1 MEQIVN
7 LEQTIKE
14 ISEKSG
20 ISIDQSKAALTVV
33 LGLLKAKMPDALG
46 GQLEGLL
53 LGHPLNVADIV
64 KEVSADKLS
73 ELKGNASEKIDDLK
87 DSFKKLF

>member
-1 MEQIVN
+1 MEEI
-7 LEQTIKE
+7 IKE
-14 ISEKSG
+14 IASKAG
-20 ISIDQSKAALTVV
+20 INADQSKLALDTV

-53 LGHPLNVADIV
+53 TGKELNLTSVV
-64 KEVSADKLS
+64 KEVSSDKLGD
-73 ELKGNASEKIDDLK
+73 LKDSASDKIDDLK